1 MAMWRFLALLLVLVA
16 ASPAVAQ
23 PRPPGNVG
31 GWAPGPPPPQRGWF
45 FFDLFAPRRPP
56 PPPQVLQPSQ
66 PSAPRHSSGSPSRS
80 GPGAPGGSAAP
91 KTPAPDDSKPA
102 IALPTA
108 PPPPYEDDLMRVAEI
123 MGALHYL
130 RPLCGAPEG
139 QRWRNEMQALIEAE
153 APSDDRKDKLTR
165 GFNRGYVA
173 FERTYRTCTPAA
185 TLAVS
190 RYLTEGAKLTH
201 DIVARYSN

>member
-1 MAMWRFLALLLVLVA
+1 MTMWRLLALLLVLVTVAPA
-16 ASPAVAQ
+16 AAQ
-23 PRPPGNVG
+23 PRPPGNV

-66 PSAPRHSSGSPSRS
+66 PSAPPRHSSGSSGRS
-80 GPGAPGGSAAP
+80 APGASAAP
-91 KTPAPDDSKPA
+91 KAPAPDDSKPA
-102 IALPTA
+102 VALPTA

-153 APSDDRKDKLTR
+153 APSEDRKDKLTR

>member
-1 MAMWRFLALLLVLVA
+1 M
-16 ASPAVAQ
+16 AQ

-66 PSAPRHSSGSPSRS
+66 PSTPRHSSGVPAAAGRAR
-80 GPGAPGGSAAP
+80 GAAP
-91 KTPAPDDSKPA
+91 KTPAPDDAKPA
-102 IALPTA
+102 IGQPTA

-153 APSDDRKDKLTR
+153 APTEDRKDKLTR

-185 TLAVS
+185 TLAVE
-190 RYLTEGAKLTH
+190 RYLTEGSKLTH
-201 DIVARYSN
+201 DIVARYGN